1 MLAPDMGVW
10 LYKLNLF
17 LFGEFAYY
25 YPFFLFVLNYVYYKR
40 NYKLA
45 NFTRRELFGIGFA
58 FFSSLLLFAV
68 FYPNF
73 GYVLELS
80 YVIFSIILGHTGSGI
95 FALLLLF
102 FSFVL
107 LFPKTTKELFK
118 IELNFNNLLRIEN
131 ALKALL
137 MRVFGGENEKD
148 DLGKIEPKAPIITSE
163 KSIDSAQEK
172 NQNENENLNLNQT
185 EQLIKYS
192 NINASKNS
200 IITAKENFEKLKN
213 QILDE
218 KVEIDQES
226 IKEAKSFMYENSQ
239 QVRSFVQKASRMSI
253 KLDEDFNFISEEE
266 ADMIPERFL
275 KPKKLEDIK
284 QIDTSNKNLDEP
296 SYKRKNIEISVPKQE
311 IKPKIFTKELE
322 LRENLI
328 KEAKLEQEYKAYQ
341 NEILENKVQE
351 EIKELEKK
359 DKLEPDLNHII
370 QGSKYNF
377 STPLQEALSIKE
389 EVKMQDVQTFSVS
402 ERTNEIEVIDFD
414 ESEIEIKKMESINKS
429 IHDFIP
435 VVEELEHPY
444 IEPTPIVK
452 VEEIE
457 PLNNHQVNNQVQIQ
471 GQDKIIEQTENFAK
485 EQISQEPSQEITR
498 QKAILAKEIELNKAL
513 LREIEQGEIEKPKD
527 FELPPLEFLTNP
539 SHNKQE
545 INESEI
551 DKKIYN
557 LLEKLRRFKI
567 GGDVISTYVGPVVT
581 TFEFRPSADVKV
593 SRILNLQDDLTMAL
607 MAKSIRIQAPI
618 PGKDVVG
625 IEVPNDEIQTIYLRE
640 ILESEVFKNAKSP
653 LTIALGKDIVG
664 NAFVT
669 DLKKLPHLLI
679 AGTTGSGKSVGI
691 NSMLLSLLYRNS
703 PKTLRLMM
711 IDPKMLEF
719 SIYNDIPHLLTP
731 VITDPKK
738 AVNALSNMVAEMER
752 RYRLMAEAKTK
763 NIENYNE
770 KMKELGEEELPFIVV
785 IIDELADLMM
795 TAGKDVEF
803 YIGRLAQMARASGI
817 HLIVATQ
824 RPSVDVVT
832 GLIKANLPSRISY
845 KVGQKIDS
853 KVILDA
859 MGAESLLGRGDCLFT
874 PPGTS
879 SIVRLHA
886 PFASEFEIEK
896 IVDFLKD
903 QQSVEYDESFLK
915 DQQSMG
921 VTSSESINNGEYDE
935 LYEDAKRVILSDG
948 KTSISYLQRKL
959 NIGYNRAANI
969 IDQLTES
976 GVLSEPNTKGQREIL

>member
-10 LYKLNLF
+10 LYKANLF

-25 YPFFLFVLNYVYYKR
+25 YPFFLFILNYVYYKR

-45 NFTRRELFGIGFA
+45 NFIRRELFGIGFA

-68 FYPNF
+68 FYPNS
-73 GYVLELS
+73 GYILELA
-80 YVIFSIILGHTGSGI
+80 YAIFSTILGHTGSGI

-102 FSFVL
+102 FSFIL

-118 IELNFNNLLRIEN
+118 IEINFNILLKIEN

-148 DLGKIEPKAPIITSE
+148 DLSKIEPKAPIVTLE
-163 KSIDSAQEK
+163 KNTAFIQEK
-172 NQNENENLNLNQT
+172 IQHENENLNLNPT
-185 EQLIKYS
+185 EELVKYS
-192 NINASKNS
+192 NVNASKNS

-218 KVEIDQES
+218 KVEIDKES
-226 IKEAKSFMYENSQ
+226 IKEAKSFIYENSQ
-239 QVRSFVQKASRMSI
+239 QVRNFVQKASRMSI

-266 ADMIPERFL
+266 VDMIPERFL

-322 LRENLI
+322 LRENLM

-359 DKLEPDLNHII
+359 DSLEPNLNHII
-370 QGSKYNF
+370 QGGKYNF
-377 STPLQEALSIKE
+377 GTPLQEVSSAKE
-389 EVKMQDVQTFSVS
+389 EIKTQNIPNSS
-402 ERTNEIEVIDFD
+402 ILEKTNEVEIIDFD

-435 VVEELEHPY
+435 IIEELEHPY
-444 IEPTPIVK
+444 MEPTPIVK
-452 VEEIE
+452 IEELE
-457 PLNNHQVNNQVQIQ
+457 PLNNQINKQ
-471 GQDKIIEQTENFAK
+471 ISIQEKDEITEQDNSFSK

-513 LREIEQGEIEKPKD
+513 LREIEQGEMEKPKD

-567 GGDVISTYVGPVVT
+567 GGDVISTYIGPVVT

-921 VTSSESINNGEYDE
+921 VTSSESMNNGEYDE

-976 GVLSEPNTKGQREIL
+976 GVLSEPNSKGQREIL

>member
-10 LYKLNLF
+10 VYKANLF

-25 YPFFLFVLNYVYYKR
+25 YPFFLFILNYVYYKR

-68 FYPNF
+68 FYPNS
-73 GYVLELS
+73 GYILELS
-80 YVIFSIILGHTGSGI
+80 YAIFSIILGHTGSGI
-95 FALLLLF
+95 FALVLLF
-102 FSFVL
+102 FSFIL

-118 IELNFNNLLRIEN
+118 IELNFNILLRVEN

-148 DLGKIEPKAPIITSE
+148 DLSKIEPKAPVVTLE
-163 KSIDSAQEK
+163 KNTAPIQEK
-172 NQNENENLNLNQT
+172 IQDENENLNLNQT
-185 EQLIKYS
+185 EQLVKYN

-218 KVEIDQES
+218 KVEIDKES
-226 IKEAKSFMYENSQ
+226 IKEAKSFIYENSQ
-239 QVRSFVQKASRMSI
+239 QVRNFVQKASRMSI

-266 ADMIPERFL
+266 VDMIPERFL
-275 KPKKLEDIK
+275 KPKKLDDIK
-284 QIDTSNKNLDEP
+284 QIDTNNKNLDEP

-322 LRENLI
+322 LRENLM

-359 DKLEPDLNHII
+359 DSLELDLNHII

-377 STPLQEALSIKE
+377 GTPLQEVSSTKE
-389 EVKMQDVQTFSVS
+389 EVKTQNAPIPSIL
-402 ERTNEIEVIDFD
+402 EKTNEVEIIDFD
-414 ESEIEIKKMESINKS
+414 ENEIEIKKMESINKS
-429 IHDFIP
+429 FHDFIP
-435 VVEELEHPY
+435 IVEELEHPY

-452 VEEIE
+452 IEEIE
-457 PLNNHQVNNQVQIQ
+457 PLDNQINKQIPIQ
-471 GQDKIIEQTENFAK
+471 EKNEIIEQGNSFIK

-567 GGDVISTYVGPVVT
+567 GGDVISTYIGPVVT

-832 GLIKANLPSRISY
+832 GFIKANLPSRISY

-921 VTSSESINNGEYDE
+921 VTSSESMNNGEYDE